1 MKKIIALLLSIL
13 MVCSLAACASK
24 QDTAAASETAST
36 ETAASS
42 GEEKTLTMATNVA
55 FPPYEFYENEKPA
68 GIDVE
73 IATAICEKLGYKLDI
88 MDIEF
93 GAILGAVSSGKADFT
108 MAGLTV
114 TDERK
119 QSVDF
124 STSYA
129 TGIQSIVVKEDSP
142 ITSVDDLYADGADYQ
157 IGVQQD
163 TTGDIYCS
171 DDFGDDHVQ
180 RFNKGAD
187 AVAALV
193 SGKLDCVVID
203 NEPAKSFVAANDG
216 LKVLDT
222 AYAVEDYAAAFA
234 KGSELTELAK
244 RKGLLNLGCNPLLNA
259 RIDQGAR
266 LACGGYRLTKNGLDK
281 GLFMEPTLLAD
292 VTNDMK
298 VAQEE
303 IFGPV
308 LVAIKFKDEEDVLR
322 MANDS
327 KYGLSG
333 AVFTR
338 DINRAFRIARGVE
351 TGRMWINAYGD
362 ISTYAAI
369 FGGYKQSGIGREGH
383 WRAFDHY
390 TQMKSIVVNLAE

>member
-24 QDTAAASETAST
+24 QDTAAATETAST

-42 GEEKTLTMATNVA
+42 REEKTLTMATNVA

-114 TDERK
+114 KTDLVISSMTITDERK

-187 AVAALV
+187 AVATLV

-203 NEPAKSFVAANDG
+203 NEPAKSFVAANEG

-234 KGSELTELAK
+234 KGSELTEPFNKALEELIADGTVQK
-244 RKGLLNLGCNPLLNA
+244 
-259 RIDQGAR
+259 IV
-266 LACGGYRLTKNGLDK
+266 DK
-281 GLFMEPTLLAD
+281 YISAD
-292 VTNDMK
+292 
-298 VAQEE
+298 
-303 IFGPV
+303 
-308 LVAIKFKDEEDVLR
+308 
-322 MANDS
+322 
-327 KYGLSG
+327 
-333 AVFTR
+333 
-338 DINRAFRIARGVE
+338 
-351 TGRMWINAYGD
+351 
-362 ISTYAAI
+362 
-369 FGGYKQSGIGREGH
+369 
-383 WRAFDHY
+383 
-390 TQMKSIVVNLAE
+390 